1 MLSKS
6 LIETVVYDWVD
17 LGTAREMGEEIHVT
31 YCRKMEANWGPE
43 HTTTVPEDYAQ
54 HVILGVSLMD
64 PVSGPPYL
72 SPFLLYPVP
81 YSLSLVISG
90 PLSPVVGYPLGVQG
104 A

>member
-6 LIETVVYDWVD
+6 LIETAVYDWAD
-17 LGTAREMGEEIHVT
+17 LRTASEMGEEIHVT

-64 PVSGPPYL
+64 PVSGSPSL

-90 PLSPVVGYPLGVQG
+90 PPSPVVGYPLGVQG